1 MPLQLSSRLSSTTPT
16 LLPPAPLQIVEQG
29 THAELVEKDG
39 LYAEMWRRQQETAA
53 AASSSTSRPAST
65 LSLSQMPGAQD

>member
-1 MPLQLSSRLSSTTPT
+1 VS
-16 LLPPAPLQIVEQG
+16 ALQIVEQG

-65 LSLSQMPGAQD
+65 LSLSLMPGAQD